1 MAPRFKAESIVL
13 AVCLIA
19 LGLVWTLGNMGRV
32 DTLFVLRKW
41 WPASLVLWGV
51 LELVRSLGEARDRR
65 AS

>member
-1 MAPRFKAESIVL
+1 VL

-19 LGLVWTLGNMGRV
+19 LGVIWTLGNMGRV

-65 AS
+65 TS